1 MVLWLLV
8 HRHHPHHSLSS
19 FSFWDEDW
27 SRYDRVYGFTDLRGR
42 PARRGRGGRGSRN
55 QVVARPEHHDRALAA
70 ATRGAKRGG
79 YVYKQ
84 PKQLSYIVHCVISTV
99 CHIRVV
105 FLEPPSR
112 SFWDVWL

>member
-1 MVLWLLV
+1 MDAD
-8 HRHHPHHSLSS
+8 PGIKSS
-19 FSFWDEDW
+19 P
-27 SRYDRVYGFTDLRGR
+27 GR
-42 PARRGRGGRGSRN
+42 N
-55 QVVARPEHHDRALAA
+55 TMKHDRALAA
-70 ATRGAKRGG
+70 ATRGAKRGA